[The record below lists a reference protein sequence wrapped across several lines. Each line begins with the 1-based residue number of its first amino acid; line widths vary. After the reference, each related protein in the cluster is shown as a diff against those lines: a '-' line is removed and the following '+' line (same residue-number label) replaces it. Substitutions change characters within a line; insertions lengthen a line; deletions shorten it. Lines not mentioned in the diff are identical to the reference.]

1 MAKRVGDSVTLA
13 AFGGTDCTQKS
24 NNETKSNTKLS
35 ATTLEVFSYQYCN
48 DYIQQLGGT
57 DRLPDG
63 FISNILCVGSNVIII
78 FSKLFFFLALLK
90 LFLFIQLGGHSSCP
104 GDSGGPLV
112 KSKEDSDG
120 KRYHEQI
127 AVVGGAT
134 KDRKVGFYARLEDA
148 EILNWV
154 YDVAFDRHGKA
165 NFL

>member
-1 MAKRVGDSVTLA
+1 M
-13 AFGGTDCTQKS
+13 
-24 NNETKSNTKLS
+24 
-35 ATTLEVFSYQYCN
+35 
-48 DYIQQLGGT
+48 
-57 DRLPDG
+57 
-63 FISNILCVGSNVIII
+63 
-78 FSKLFFFLALLK
+78 
-90 LFLFIQLGGHSSCP
+90 FIQLGGHSSCP